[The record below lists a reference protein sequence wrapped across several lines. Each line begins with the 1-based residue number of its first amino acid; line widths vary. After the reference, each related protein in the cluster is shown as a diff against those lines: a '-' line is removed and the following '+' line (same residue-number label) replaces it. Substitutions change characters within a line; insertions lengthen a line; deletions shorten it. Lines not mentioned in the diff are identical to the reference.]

1 MFLVSWQ
8 DWCMEPAPGHLLIA
22 SPTLSDPHF
31 ARTIVLLLDAGHD
44 GALGVVLNR
53 PSEVAVGDVLADW
66 GGVVSGP
73 GVLFQGGPVET
84 DSALAIADVAPELV
98 SEEDD
103 EPVGWR
109 RVFANVGLVDLDA
122 PVELLAPAFTGLR
135 IFAGYAGWSAGQLEG
150 EIAEGA
156 WYVVPAEVRDAFQ
169 AAPDRLWSEVLRRQG
184 GQLAML
190 ATMPAE
196 PNLN

>member
-1 MFLVSWQ
+1 M
-8 DWCMEPAPGHLLIA
+8 DPAPGHLLIA
-22 SPTLSDPHF
+22 SPTLDDPHF

-44 GALGVVLNR
+44 GALGVILNR
-53 PSEVAVGDVLADW
+53 PSEVPVGEVLAGW
-66 GGVVSGP
+66 GEVVSGP

-84 DSALAIADVAPELV
+84 DSALAIADVAAAEGAPGASDE
-98 SEEDD
+98 D

-109 RVFANVGLVDLDA
+109 RVFDDVGMVDLDV
-122 PVELLAPAFTGLR
+122 PVELVAPALRGLR
-135 IFAGYAGWSAGQLEG
+135 IFAGYAGWSAGQLED

-156 WYVVPAEVRDAFQ
+156 WYVVPSETRDAFQ
-169 AAPDRLWSEVLRRQG
+169 THPDRLWAEVLRRQG

-190 ATMPAE
+190 ATMPVE

>member
-1 MFLVSWQ
+1 
-8 DWCMEPAPGHLLIA
+8 MEPVPGSLLVA

-53 PSEVAVGDVLADW
+53 PSEVAVGEVLSSWED
-66 GGVVSGP
+66 VVSGP
-73 GVLFQGGPVET
+73 GVLFRGGPVET
-84 DSALAIADVAPELV
+84 DSALAVAVVHADG
-98 SEEDD
+98 SEED

-109 RVFANVGLVDLDA
+109 RVFEGVGLVDLDA
-122 PVELLAPAFTGLR
+122 PVELLASALSSLR
-135 IFAGYAGWSAGQLEG
+135 IFAGYAGWSAGQLED

-156 WYVVPAEVRDAFQ
+156 WYVVPAESADVFR
-169 AAPDRLWSEVLRRQG
+169 PDPSGLWAQVLRRQG

-196 PNLN
+196 PGHN

>member
-1 MFLVSWQ
+1 
-8 DWCMEPAPGHLLIA
+8 MEPVPGSLLVA

-53 PSEVAVGDVLADW
+53 PSEVGVREVLAGW
-66 GGVVSGP
+66 GDVVSGP
-73 GVLFQGGPVET
+73 DVLFQGGPVET
-84 DSALAIADVAPELV
+84 DSALAVAVVASENPED
-98 SEEDD
+98 EEVT
-103 EPVGWR
+103 PVGWR
-109 RVFANVGLVDLDA
+109 RVFSSVGLVDLDA
-122 PVELLAPAFTGLR
+122 PVELLGSALSSLR

-156 WYVVPAEVRDAFQ
+156 WYVVPAEDSDAFR
-169 AAPDRLWSEVLRRQG
+169 PDPAGLWAQVLRRQG

-196 PNLN
+196 PTMN

>member
-1 MFLVSWQ
+1 
-8 DWCMEPAPGHLLIA
+8 MEPAPGNLLIA

-53 PSEVAVGDVLADW
+53 PSQVAVGEVLAGW
-66 GGVVSGP
+66 GEVVSGP

-84 DSALAIADVAPELV
+84 DSALAIADVAVV
-98 SEEDD
+98 SGTEEGD

-122 PVELLAPAFTGLR
+122 PVELLAPAFGGLR
-135 IFAGYAGWSAGQLEG
+135 IFAGYAGWSAGQLED

-156 WYVVPAEVRDAFQ
+156 WYVVPAETRDAFQ
-169 AAPDRLWSEVLRRQG
+169 SDPERLWVEVLRRQG

-190 ATMPAE
+190 VTMPTE
-196 PNLN
+196 PGLN

>member
-1 MFLVSWQ
+1 
-8 DWCMEPAPGHLLIA
+8 MEPVPGSLLIA

-53 PSEVAVGDVLADW
+53 PSEVGVGEVLAGWAD
-66 GGVVSGP
+66 VVTGP
-73 GVLFQGGPVET
+73 DVLFQGGPVET
-84 DSALAIADVAPELV
+84 SSALAVAAVGGSGPDD
-98 SEEDD
+98 SADD

-109 RVFANVGLVDLDA
+109 RVFADVGLVDLDA
-122 PVELLAPAFTGLR
+122 PVELLAPAVSDLR

-156 WYVVPAEVRDAFQ
+156 WYVVPAESADAFGTDP
-169 AAPDRLWSEVLRRQG
+169 AGLWARVLRRQG

-190 ATMPAE
+190 ATMPDE
-196 PNLN
+196 PGLN

>member
-1 MFLVSWQ
+1 
-8 DWCMEPAPGHLLIA
+8 MEPAPGNLLIA

-53 PSEVAVGDVLADW
+53 PSQVMVGEVLADW
-66 GGVVSGP
+66 GEVVSGP

-84 DSALAIADVAPELV
+84 DSALAIADVTGDGA
-98 SEEDD
+98 DD
-103 EPVGWR
+103 GGDPVGWR
-109 RVFANVGLVDLDA
+109 RVFGNVGLVDLDA
-122 PVELLAPAFTGLR
+122 PVELIAPAFAGLR
-135 IFAGYAGWSAGQLEG
+135 IFAGYAGWSAGQLED

-156 WYVVPAEVRDAFQ
+156 WYVVPAQTHDAFLSD
-169 AAPDRLWSEVLRRQG
+169 PDRLWVEVLRRQG

-190 ATMPAE
+190 ATMPVE
-196 PNLN
+196 PDLN

>member
-1 MFLVSWQ
+1 
-8 DWCMEPAPGHLLIA
+8 MEPAPGNLLIA

-53 PSEVAVGDVLADW
+53 PSEVSVGEVLDGW
-66 GGVVSGP
+66 GEVVSGP
-73 GVLFQGGPVET
+73 GVLFKGGPVET
-84 DSALAIADVAPELV
+84 DSALGIADVSV
-98 SEEDD
+98 VGIDGDD

-122 PVELLAPAFTGLR
+122 PVELLAPAFSGLR
-135 IFAGYAGWSAGQLEG
+135 IFAGYAGWSAGQLED

-156 WYVVPAEVRDAFQ
+156 WYVVPAETHDAFQ
-169 AAPDRLWSEVLRRQG
+169 SDPDRLWVEVLRRQG

-190 ATMPAE
+190 ATMPVE

>member
-1 MFLVSWQ
+1 
-8 DWCMEPAPGHLLIA
+8 MEPVPGSLLIA

-31 ARTIVLLLDAGHD
+31 TRTIVLLLDAGHD

-53 PSEVAVGDVLADW
+53 PSDVGVAEVLSGWAE
-66 GGVVSGP
+66 VVSGP
-73 GVLFQGGPVET
+73 DVLFQGGPVET
-84 DSALAIADVAPELV
+84 DSALAVAAVGDSDGGDE
-98 SEEDD
+98 D

-109 RVFANVGLVDLDA
+109 RVFASVGLVDLDA
-122 PVELLAPAFTGLR
+122 PVELLGDALSSLR
-135 IFAGYAGWSAGQLEG
+135 IFAGYAGWSAGQLED

-156 WYVVPAEVRDAFQ
+156 WYVVPAEAQDAFG
-169 AAPDRLWSEVLRRQG
+169 PDPAGLWAEVLRRQG

-196 PNLN
+196 PTLN